1 MTHNEQLIRNAYRR
15 SGLAFLGVTFSKAMS
30 DRGIRIALECVVK
43 SSTKGKPA
51 PVQPAL
57 I

>member
-1 MTHNEQLIRNAYRR
+1 MTHHETKIKAAYQR
-15 SGLAFLGVTFSKAMS
+15 SGLSFLGMTFDQAMS
-30 DRGIRIALECVVK
+30 NKAIRISLECVVK
-43 SSTKGKPA
+43 ASTKGKPA